1 MELIDVHGH
10 LTSEAYENDLETV
23 IANCDE
29 ALLAYISAGCDLS
42 SSKDVVELASKH
54 GKAYAVVGV
63 HPENIEN
70 WNENSFENLKK
81 LAKNEK
87 VVGIGEI
94 GLDYHYLQELSPNE
108 VEENKR
114 KQKMIFEKQIELA
127 NQLNLPIVV
136 HSRDAMGDTIEI
148 LKNNPPKRNSLLHC
162 YSGSLESAK
171 ILMSMGFS
179 FSFGGVT
186 TFKNAKNVQE
196 VVKNLPLERVLLET
210 DCPYL
215 SPEPFR
221 GKRNEPKNVVYV
233 ADAIARLKNITIDEV
248 AKVTTNNAKS
258 LFDFKF

>member
-10 LTSEAYENDLETV
+10 LTDEAYENDLETV
-23 IANCDE
+23 VANCDE
-29 ALLAYISAGCDLS
+29 ALLAYISAGCDFS
-42 SSKDVVELASKH
+42 SSKKVVEFASKH
-54 GKAYAVVGV
+54 EKAYAVVGV
-63 HPENIEN
+63 HPENIED
-70 WNENSFENLKK
+70 WDEGSFEKLKEF
-81 LAKNEK
+81 AKNEK

-94 GLDYHYLQELSPNE
+94 GLDYHYLQDLSSDE
-108 VEENKR
+108 IEENKR
-114 KQKMIFEKQIELA
+114 KQRSIFEKQIDLA
-127 NQLNLPIVV
+127 NQLSLPVVV

-148 LKNNPPKRNSLLHC
+148 LKNNPPKRKSLLHC

-171 ILMSMGFS
+171 ILMNMGFS

-221 GKRNEPKNVVYV
+221 GRRNEPKNVIYV
-233 ADAIARLKNITIDEV
+233 ADAIARLKNISIDEV
-248 AKVTTNNAKS
+248 ARVTTNNAKKM
-258 LFDFKF
+258 FDFKI